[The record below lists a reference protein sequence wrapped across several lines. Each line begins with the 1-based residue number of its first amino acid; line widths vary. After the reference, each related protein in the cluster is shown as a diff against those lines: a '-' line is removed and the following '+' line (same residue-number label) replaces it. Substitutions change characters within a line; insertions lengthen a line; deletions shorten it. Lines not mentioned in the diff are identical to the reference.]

1 MEVSVLSE
9 LPFFHLDTAELCRDI
24 NDRYDS
30 IFSHSELRD
39 FINDIDVVHDI
50 NQLNFDYVTESEFNS
65 KFASLADRNLI
76 SFSVFHVNIRSLN
89 SNHRKLCQF
98 LQLLSV
104 SFDIIVLTEIW
115 SSNIDCYTNII
126 PGYNFYYSLPLK
138 GTVGG
143 VGIFVADTLY
153 CSENFEYTLESTD
166 SLRVE
171 NIWLT
176 IGKNNQRFILGGIYR
191 HPGSG
196 IDEFSNKLDLSLSK
210 ISSQSCPCIIAGD
223 INIDLTKTSVN
234 SKTAEYVSNLLSN
247 NFLPTIVMP
256 TRITPRSSTLIDHLY
271 YYEGKKK
278 NCEDFDLYSGNFIHD
293 LTDHLP
299 NYLLLVNKK
308 PPPGNVLRPFVRIY
322 SKKNTEVFLEEIEN
336 SNWDVIYNENDANAA
351 YENFI
356 GIIKNSFE
364 KCFPL
369 RRLSRKRMKDKPWIT
384 SALKKSSIIKNKL
397 YRKWILTRSPE
408 DEERY
413 KNYKKIFKKTLI
425 RC

>member
-153 CSENFEYTLESTD
+153 CSENF
-166 SLRVE
+166 
-171 NIWLT
+171 
-176 IGKNNQRFILGGIYR
+176 
-191 HPGSG
+191 
-196 IDEFSNKLDLSLSK
+196 
-210 ISSQSCPCIIAGD
+210 
-223 INIDLTKTSVN
+223 
-234 SKTAEYVSNLLSN
+234 
-247 NFLPTIVMP
+247 
-256 TRITPRSSTLIDHLY
+256 
-271 YYEGKKK
+271 
-278 NCEDFDLYSGNFIHD
+278 
-293 LTDHLP
+293 
-299 NYLLLVNKK
+299 
-308 PPPGNVLRPFVRIY
+308 
-322 SKKNTEVFLEEIEN
+322 
-336 SNWDVIYNENDANAA
+336 
-351 YENFI
+351 
-356 GIIKNSFE
+356 
-364 KCFPL
+364 
-369 RRLSRKRMKDKPWIT
+369 
-384 SALKKSSIIKNKL
+384 
-397 YRKWILTRSPE
+397 
-408 DEERY
+408 
-413 KNYKKIFKKTLI
+413 
-425 RC
+425 